1 MAKSKRHKMSKK
13 ASKRLFRRT
22 ANKTNGKNL
31 QAVPMRGGFR
41 L

>member
-1 MAKSKRHKMSKK
+1 MSKK
-13 ASKRLFRRT
+13 KSRRNFR
-22 ANKTNGKNL
+22 KGLGVKSKNL

>member
-1 MAKSKRHKMSKK
+1 MKSKRHKIPKKKSKK
-13 ASKRLFRRT
+13 MFRNT
-22 ANKTNGKNL
+22 AVKTNGKNL

>member
-1 MAKSKRHKMSKK
+1 MARRHKLGRS
-13 ASKRLFRRT
+13 ASRKMFRNT
-22 ANKTNGKNL
+22 ARIVHPKNL